1 MILTKIVSQRIHF
14 FVKNKIKFFA
24 LSSILNLIIK
34 EQKQVRNQ
42 LGTPGDTDFWGSPNL
57 HL

>member
-1 MILTKIVSQRIHF
+1 MILTKIVSQRIKF

-24 LSSILNLIIK
+24 LSSILSLIIK

-42 LGTPGDTDFWGSPNL
+42 LGAPGGRDF
-57 HL
+57 